1 MAVEQYS
8 SSAGDA
14 IAQLDLFEIRKCQH
28 CGVEKTAELFYT
40 PFQCRE
46 CRNAKKRARYQ
57 ARGKVRRDFRMRNDE
72 GFALQQRHIRREA
85 QRRRTARLNAAG
97 LTKRGNP
104 IVLCEKS
111 ETKKVK
117 EPAVLW
123 RTHRRHWIKVA
134 APGPCV
140 AAWYA
145 LTGKPW
151 NNPRLSGGEKFK
163 LRYRLDAEFR
173 AREIIKA
180 QSRKVTRA
188 ERVAAQSDGT
198 ITPQSLGQLFAK
210 GTRCRYCE
218 TELSSTERT
227 ADHVVPL
234 CRGGAHSIDNLV
246 IACRSCNSSKGRK
259 TLEQWLESIPH
270 MSSLRGLISSKLHTF
285 SGLRRAPC
293 ATGPTLRAIGTEHTT
308 PAIW

>member
-1 MAVEQYS
+1 MAVEHYS
-8 SSAGDA
+8 SSAGNA
-14 IAQLDLFEIRKCQH
+14 IPQPDLFEIRKCRH
-28 CGVEKTAELFYT
+28 CGAEKTAEKFYRA
-40 PFQCRE
+40 FQCRE
-46 CRNAKKRARYQ
+46 CRNTQQRERYQ
-57 ARGKVRRDFRMRNDE
+57 ARYRHKFASRYKYCDEFRSVWQERNRQ
-72 GFALQQRHIRREA
+72 AN
-85 QRRRTARLNAAG
+85 RRRTARLNAVG
-97 LTKRGNP
+97 LTKRGNRTGP
-104 IVLCEKS
+104 RGNPEKRKREALLLS
-111 ETKKVK
+111 
-117 EPAVLW
+117 W
-123 RTHRRHWIKVA
+123 RAHRRHWIKVA

-180 QSRKVTRA
+180 QSRKVARA

-270 MSSLRGLISSKLHTF
+270 MSSLRDLISSKLHTF